1 MKSPKL
7 FGFFFSVYFWLC
19 WVFIAG
25 FSLVVA
31 SRCYSLFAVHKLLI
45 AVAYF
50 VVEHGVS
57 GAWASVVLARGL
69 QTTGSVVAAHRLRCS
84 VACGEPVPPLAG
96 RFFTTE
102 PPRKP
107 KSVNS

>member
-1 MKSPKL
+1 MI
-7 FGFFFSVYFWLC
+7 FFFFFRVYFWLF

-31 SRCYSLFAVHKLLI
+31 SRGYSLIAVHKLLT

-50 VVEHGVS
+50 IVEHGVS
-57 GAWASVVLARGL
+57 GAWASIVLARGL
-69 QTTGSVVAAHRLRCS
+69 QTTGSVVAAPRLRCS
-84 VACGEPVPPLAG
+84 VACGEPMPPLAG
-96 RFFTTE
+96 RFFITE